1 MEHDLLAGEILG
13 VVLGEGDVD
22 VLLLTGLHADD
33 LILKAGNEA
42 ARADLQLV
50 VLALAALEG
59 NAVVK
64 ALEVDD
70 GGIALLD
77 LAVDGNEAGLTL
89 GHLVQALLDVVRRDL
104 DLFLHSAHALVLA
117 QLDLGIDRDGC
128 LEGEAVLA
136 DLIVHDLDLGVAYH
150 IEAAGADGLCI
161 CFGERGIHSVAVE
174 HALAVELF
182 DHFAGR
188 LAGTEAGHADLIA
201 HLEIRLLNGGFKLL
215 GSHFDGDGNLALFEL
230 FNRLDIHV
238 SFSSVLS
245 K

>member
-1 MEHDLLAGEILG
+1 MPAKILG

-104 DLFLHSAHALVLA
+104 DLFLHGAHALVLA

-128 LEGEAVLA
+128 LEGKAVLA
-136 DLIVHDLDLGVAYH
+136 DLIVHDLDLGIADH
-150 IEAAGADGLCI
+150 IEAAGADGLRICI
-161 CFGERGIHSVAVE
+161 GKRSVHSVAVE